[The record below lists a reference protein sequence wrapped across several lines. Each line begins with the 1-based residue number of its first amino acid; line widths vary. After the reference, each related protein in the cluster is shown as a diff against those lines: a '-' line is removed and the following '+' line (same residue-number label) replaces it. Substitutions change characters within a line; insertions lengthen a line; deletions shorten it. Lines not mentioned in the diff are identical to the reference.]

1 MSVRATVATL
11 VAIPLLTGLLPVV
24 PTADAAPLPTLEIK
38 AHRGGW
44 LAYGAPEESLKAETA
59 AAEDGVDWIEFDVVF
74 TADGVPV
81 LQHGDAIG
89 GGSTGSASCTH
100 AGEAI
105 HLMTWAQ
112 VAEVRCTDTASGD
125 TQPIAR
131 LDEVMNMLTTNPL
144 AARTKVDLE
153 VKTYTG
159 QSLTQKKAWMKA
171 ALIATTPIHSRMSIS
186 TFYWRQLAATIRTYG
201 PKAYFLALEYAKYL
215 RLAKN
220 PVFSNV
226 VAAKKAGA
234 DGFAYNVSISAVGQL
249 RFLAAN
255 KVGIHLYDFDTYGPN
270 YAQQVRFAIAN
281 GQRVIGAD
289 NPNQL
294 RALVASLGGQVP
306 VGQLVDTDFGPVTV
320 LNKKMTSSKRA
331 YPQVFGSTRTVPAAA
346 QNQFDSVRLDVVVK
360 AKASG
365 GTLEVAPRGSRVGKD
380 GVRLKLRKG
389 THTYQVF
396 VSPGDYGDLR
406 VKTTRKATVKIV
418 LSGYRTQQYS

>member
-1 MSVRATVATL
+1 MSVRAMVATV
-11 VAIPLLTGLLPVV
+11 VAIPLVAALLPAI
-24 PTADAAPLPTLEIK
+24 PTADAAPLPTLEVK

-44 LAYGAPEESLKAETA
+44 LAYAAPEESLKAETA

-89 GGSTGSASCTH
+89 GGSTGSATCTH

-112 VAEVRCTDTASGD
+112 VAEVQCTDRASGD

-131 LDEVMNMLTTNPL
+131 LDQVMNMLTTNPL

-153 VKTYTG
+153 VKTYSG

-171 ALIATTPIHSRMSIS
+171 ALIATKPIHSRMSIS
-186 TFYWRQLAATIRTYG
+186 TFYWRQLASTIRSYG

-215 RLAKN
+215 TFAKN

-234 DGFAYNVSISAVGQL
+234 DGFAYNVSVSAVGQL
-249 RFLAAN
+249 KFLTAN
-255 KVGIHLYDFDTYGPN
+255 KMGIHLYDFDTYGPN
-270 YAQQVRFAIAN
+270 YAPQVRFAIAN

-289 NPNQL
+289 NPHQL
-294 RALVASLGGQVP
+294 RALVASLGGQRP
-306 VGQLVDTDFGPVTV
+306 VGQLVVTDLARASV
-320 LNKKMTSSKRA
+320 LNKTLTASKRA
-331 YPQVFGSTRTVPAAA
+331 YPQVFGSTRTVPASA
-346 QNQFDSVRLDVVVK
+346 QNQFDSVRLDVVVT

-389 THTYQVF
+389 THTYQLF

-406 VKTTRKATVKIV
+406 VKTTRKAKVKVIV
-418 LSGYRTQQYS
+418 TGYRTQQYS

>member
-1 MSVRATVATL
+1 MSIRAMVTVL
-11 VAIPLLTGLLPVV
+11 VAIPLTAALLPWT
-24 PTADAAPLPTLEIK
+24 PPAQAAPLSAVQIK

-74 TADGVPV
+74 TSDKVPV
-81 LQHGDAIG
+81 LQHADAIG
-89 GGSTGSASCTH
+89 GGPSGSASCTH

-105 HLMTWAQ
+105 HLMTWEQ
-112 VAEVRCTDTASGD
+112 LSQVRCTDPTSGD
-125 TQPIAR
+125 VQPIAR
-131 LDEVMNMLTTNPL
+131 LDQVMTMLTTNPL
-144 AARTKVDLE
+144 AANTKVDIE
-153 VKTYTG
+153 VKSYSG
-159 QSLTQKKAWMKA
+159 QSLTQKKEWMKA
-171 ALIATTPIHSRMSIS
+171 TLQATKAIHPRMSIS
-186 TFYWRQLAATIRTYG
+186 TFSWRQLAGTIRTYS

-215 RLAKN
+215 SFAKN

-226 VAAKKAGA
+226 LRAKKAGA
-234 DGFAYNVSISAVGQL
+234 DGFAYNVNVSAVGQL
-249 RFLAAN
+249 KFLRTN

-281 GQRVIGAD
+281 GQRVVGAD

-294 RALVASLGGQVP
+294 RTLVASLGGQVP
-306 VGQLVDTDFGPVTV
+306 VGQLVVTDLAPATV
-320 LNKKMTSSKRA
+320 LNKTLTASKRG
-331 YPQVFGSTRTVPAAA
+331 YPQVFGSARTVPSAA

-365 GTLEVAPRGSRVGKD
+365 GTLELAPRGSRVGKD

-389 THTYQVF
+389 THRYQVF

-406 VKTTRKATVKIV
+406 VKTTRKAKVKVIV
-418 LSGYRTQQYS
+418 TGYRTQQYS